1 MFPIQRHIIPIIAVV
16 FLKGVKIL
24 NEIIS
29 PDFTGNDSQKIDELY
44 RYVQEFKLETEA
56 EIKGLSKQIKSI
68 ANSVKGGE
76 NP

>member
-1 MFPIQRHIIPIIAVV
+1 M
-16 FLKGVKIL
+16 